1 MVLHC
6 IFQYLIGAL
15 ISTYTSSPFA
25 AVPFGYAN
33 TRTDFSDH
41 AQTSSCF
48 GRTFGFVVLICTVES
63 PRNSYILYRI
73 MIRYYPGV
81 ALISVWTACFN
92 DRLRCPSQASLVSV
106 PRKRSSAHSCRL
118 WSRRRQAVVCL

>member
-1 MVLHC
+1 VVLHC

-15 ISTYTSSPFA
+15 ISTYTSPPFA

-48 GRTFGFVVLICTVES
+48 DRTFGFVVLICTVES
-63 PRNSYILYRI
+63 PRISYILYRI

-92 DRLRCPSQASLVSV
+92 DRLLCSSQAFLDT
-106 PRKRSSAHSCRL
+106 SSRQWL
-118 WSRRRQAVVCL
+118 RRHQAVVCL